1 MSKARNNSKKGG
13 KRQKRLRSHGID
25 DDSPGEKKMKK
36 NLDRFSPRLWS
47 YGKSTFRVM
56 RDLEIRIPDDK

>member
-25 DDSPGEKKMKK
+25 DDLPGEKKMKK
-36 NLDRFSPRLWS
+36 NLDRFPPRLWH

-56 RDLEIRIPDDK
+56 RDLEIRMPDDK

>member
-25 DDSPGEKKMKK
+25 DDLPGEKKMKK
-36 NLDRFSPRLWS
+36 NLDRFPPPDSGIMESRH
-47 YGKSTFRVM
+47 
-56 RDLEIRIPDDK
+56 LE